1 MEVGSSL
8 SEPDKA
14 GYLYTLSGSSFL
26 GKEKWRR
33 KYYVLAGSSLYRYKS
48 LDEAV
53 SERNAEKVVSLVNY
67 DICERDQKNIHSRA
81 FVFTLDGKSENLQS
95 KYVFAADS
103 HSEMQDWIGKIG
115 KILLKIHPNKT
126 PQKSTYLSNSKK
138 SEYSSNEEIN
148 NEDITRYKDDK
159 PISDV
164 FSGKKKNFLVK
175 DESNNEDG
183 YNIMEASYS
192 CSEDSLNIWDNDG
205 YPFNDSKN
213 SDDLHKQ
220 VVVDLDVSEK
230 TPKIDLEIKMPPMG
244 PAAST
249 SVNGKAI
256 NLSDG
261 ELRARI
267 KKILKDDVNGSFINL
282 KSIIEYSDDYTMVET
297 VAARTLIATLILFIS
312 TIIAGYFYFDFLLT
326 GLDGKF

>member
-26 GKEKWRR
+26 GKEKWKR

-81 FVFTLDGKSENLQS
+81 FVFTLDGKSEENLQP

-103 HSEMQDWIGKIG
+103 HSEMQDWIGKIAN
-115 KILLKIHPNKT
+115 ILLKIHRNKT
-126 PQKSTYLSNSKK
+126 PQKSTYLSNNKK
-138 SEYSSNEEIN
+138 SEYISNEELN
-148 NEDITRYKDDK
+148 NEDITRYKDEK

-164 FSGKKKNFLVK
+164 FSGKKKNFSVK
-175 DESNNEDG
+175 SDNNEG
-183 YNIMEASYS
+183 EYNIMEASYS

-205 YPFNDSKN
+205 HPVNYLKHR
-213 SDDLHKQ
+213 DDLNKQ
-220 VVVDLDVSEK
+220 VVVHLDVSEN
-230 TPKIDLEIKMPPMG
+230 TPKIDLEINMPPIG
-244 PAAST
+244 PAASFP
-249 SVNGKAI
+249 SPS
-256 NLSDG
+256 LPP
-261 ELRARI
+261 
-267 KKILKDDVNGSFINL
+267 
-282 KSIIEYSDDYTMVET
+282 
-297 VAARTLIATLILFIS
+297 
-312 TIIAGYFYFDFLLT
+312 
-326 GLDGKF
+326 